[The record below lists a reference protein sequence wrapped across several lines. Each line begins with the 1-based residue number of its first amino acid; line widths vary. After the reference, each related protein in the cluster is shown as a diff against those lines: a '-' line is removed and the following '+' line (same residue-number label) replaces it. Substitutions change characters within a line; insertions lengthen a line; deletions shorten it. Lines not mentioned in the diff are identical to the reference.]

1 MTNGKGRSISEAPPA
16 ELRMAEGRLGGGVRH
31 IPAVAKDTANL
42 HGERTEGDGTRGA
55 TSVSLWGIE
64 LSVISGAGRH
74 RLTAQITLLAAECCS
89 CEATGLSALICTG
102 GAEGET
108 QISRLLSTLAVAQE
122 RLSPSRGASVLASL
136 HRRGLIFNGGS
147 FSCFHTAC

>member
-16 ELRMAEGRLGGGVRH
+16 ELKMAEGWLSRGGGVRH

-64 LSVISGAGRH
+64 LSVISGAGRQAD
-74 RLTAQITLLAAECCS
+74 RTDNSISGRTLFL
-89 CEATGLSALICTG
+89 
-102 GAEGET
+102 
-108 QISRLLSTLAVAQE
+108 
-122 RLSPSRGASVLASL
+122 RGNRPLGIDS
-136 HRRGLIFNGGS
+136 HRRSGGRDADIKSARHARGGPRAS
-147 FSCFHTAC
+147 FTVSGRKCSGVSAPPRVNV